1 MPNIVVTFISD
12 VILLIV
18 VLVGLRH
25 ESGGVV
31 FPLGRL
37 LWNQVELGL
46 FPFAVVF
53 LKFLGFKGI
62 IWLAIATA
70 AEAMPMASWH
80 FSVPYILV
88 THPHVVVAGIH
99 HFESERYFLLAF

>member
-37 LWNQVELGL
+37 LWNQVGLGR
-46 FPFAVVF
+46 FPFAVVS
-53 LKFLGFKGI
+53 LKFLGLKGI

-80 FSVPYILV
+80 FFRSV
-88 THPHVVVAGIH
+88 HPRHSSSCGRRRH
-99 HFESERYFLLAF
+99 SSF